1 MPGEATASGSSLAM
15 HRAAGFREVG
25 TRERVGHMDYGPT
38 AGQWRDVVQV
48 ERRSRVAGI

>member
-1 MPGEATASGSSLAM
+1 M

-25 TRERVGHMDYGPT
+25 TRERVGHMDYGPM

-48 ERRSRVAGI
+48 ERRSRVTGI